1 MQRNLILENG
11 NLHQKLST
19 NNLLANM
26 LVVTKTKRVSI
37 ENDALG
43 IAYADIVIQF
53 ILYVKLRAKIEVI

>member
-1 MQRNLILENG
+1 
-11 NLHQKLST
+11 
-19 NNLLANM
+19 M